1 MRRAVGPL
9 AFSLGICLVLI
20 TLPVLALWVSIEM
33 IRGRKNFL
41 PPYSTWYA
49 GMLFAVVP
57 LRNLLPGAPPFG
69 AWIDQALVLWVLIA
83 LVAAMVI
90 YFIAWYRRC
99 E

>member
-1 MRRAVGPL
+1 LSRALGPL
-9 AFSLGICLVLI
+9 VFDLGICLVLI

-33 IRGRKNFL
+33 IRGRKKFL

-49 GMLFAVVP
+49 GMLFAIVP
-57 LRNLLPGAPPFG
+57 LRNILPGAPPPG
-69 AWIDQALVLWVLIA
+69 AWIDQAIVLWVLIA

-90 YFIAWYRRC
+90 YFVAWYRQS